1 MTKAESEMSIAFSR
15 ENSLDYQISNQ
26 IAMMTAHDDHVAIGL
41 QIQHKPLNERDWKR
55 ETRNWL
61 R

>member
-26 IAMMTAHDDHVAIGL
+26 IAMMTDHDDHVAIGL
-41 QIQHKPLNERDWKR
+41 QIQHKPLNERD
-55 ETRNWL
+55 
-61 R
+61 